1 MIPGSKDRTN
11 LSYEISDF
19 QSIKTNLTNIFVFP
33 SKDKRYLDNT
43 RKSSQTES
51 MIEMDCT
58 QDPNK
63 KSGKGRFKPKSKSKS
78 D

>member
-1 MIPGSKDRTN
+1 M
-11 LSYEISDF
+11 
-19 QSIKTNLTNIFVFP
+19 NLTNIFVFP
-33 SKDKRYLDNT
+33 SKDKRYVDNT

-63 KSGKGRFKPKSKSKS
+63 KVVKGDLNQNQNQTKK
-78 D
+78 